1 MPFAPGVSGNPSGR
15 PKVAKLRLDG
25 RINGNARDA
34 RGRFQIGNHYGKGRP
49 CRQTEAGYLE
59 ILMEECPPDVWR
71 QIAKKAIEA
80 ASEGDDKSRAWLANY
95 LVGSPTTK
103 APSPASVVLSQMLG
117 TDEILDTAAHRLAM
131 PQASAAMFPI
141 LEADSAHLRDLED
154 QARQFLLL
162 REQEASEPCDP
173 EP

>member
-1 MPFAPGVSGNPSGR
+1 MPFSPGTSGNPSGR
-15 PKVAKLRLDG
+15 PKVAKIRLDG
-25 RINGNARDA
+25 RINGNARDS
-34 RGRFQIGNHYGKGRP
+34 RGRFQIGNHYGKGSP

-71 QIAKKAIEA
+71 QIAKKAIAA

-95 LVGSPTTK
+95 LVGSPTSK

-117 TDEILDTAAHRLAM
+117 TDEILDTAAHKLAA
-131 PQASAAMFPI
+131 PIASDEMFPVFAADTERLRQ
-141 LEADSAHLRDLED
+141 LESE
-154 QARQFLLL
+154 ARQFLIS
-162 REQEASEPCDP
+162 REAEEEPCP